1 MVLKLSKFNLYFW
14 IAPLANKFLF
24 AELGLPNK
32 FYLLEGSGIFCCPY
46 LTLNINLLTCR
57 KDSFLLLSDE
67 GKEGVLLFHQ
77 ELVGESMSARVGI
90 GTSGPVDG
98 ERSGAIRGYPFF

>member
-1 MVLKLSKFNLYFW
+1 M
-14 IAPLANKFLF
+14 
-24 AELGLPNK
+24 
-32 FYLLEGSGIFCCPY
+32 
-46 LTLNINLLTCR
+46 

-90 GTSGPVDG
+90 GRSGPMDG
-98 ERSGAIRGYPFF
+98 ERSRLSLLLRYSLSWHKCLYHRFSILRRRILRGGDLASFLKQDHQTLCNNWAYLGLNG

>member
-1 MVLKLSKFNLYFW
+1 M
-14 IAPLANKFLF
+14 
-24 AELGLPNK
+24 
-32 FYLLEGSGIFCCPY
+32 
-46 LTLNINLLTCR
+46 

-90 GTSGPVDG
+90 GRSGPVDG
-98 ERSGAIRGYPFF
+98 ERSGLSFITRLAFLDGEYSGEETLHHF